1 MRNAIQNQPEQI
13 IQNKLSAIQRR
24 MRIEGVF
31 QNLATFN
38 LWGLL
43 IAGILL
49 VANRFFPLPIPI
61 GFAVALPIVVASAI
75 AVALSLMRKIDP
87 FAVAHL
93 VDQRLNLKERLG
105 TALEAMGRRNTGDF
119 GILQVRDAAR
129 AAQGILPSTVVSYTV
144 PRTLKWL
151 PIPML
156 LVGLSFFI
164 PRMYEVVP
172 PPTVSE
178 HAAIQDAAARL
189 EGAVS
194 GGNKT
199 ELSKQVEETAK
210 ALRNKRAS
218 VQTVQEKLSKL
229 SEEVQVRKNQLP
241 KDEIDQAVKSISKLS
256 ENSSLFS
263 GANAEEIASELQELA
278 DQMDGLTEAQRAE
291 LDALLRQL
299 AERLGSNPAAKNLV
313 DQLNEIGTEG
323 VSPEMLAKIVR
334 SLLEID
340 QQAKDIA
347 QLEDILEEIKTSRK
361 NIGLAGIEM
370 ARKTGGV
377 AGSDGGPG
385 EESGTGEARGT
396 QVEEMSSGAEPT
408 EALQLRGATS
418 DSEEFATAST
428 QAAPSGEEEE
438 PTYMPYREAYLNA
451 QQAYAEAI
459 ERDRIPVRYRQRI
472 KDYLDAIANTSE

>member
-1 MRNAIQNQPEQI
+1 
-13 IQNKLSAIQRR
+13 
-24 MRIEGVF
+24 MRIEGIF

-61 GFAVALPIVVASAI
+61 GFAIALPIIVASAI
-75 AVALSLMRKIDP
+75 AVGLGLLRKIDP
-87 FAVAHL
+87 FEVARF

-105 TALEAMGRRNTGDF
+105 TALEAMDRRNAGDF
-119 GILQVRDAAR
+119 AILQIRDAAR
-129 AAQGILPSTVVSYTV
+129 AAQEIFPATVVSYTV

-156 LVGLSFFI
+156 LVGLSLFI
-164 PRMYEVVP
+164 PRMYELP
-172 PPTVSE
+172 PPLNPAE
-178 HAAIQDAAARL
+178 HAAIHDAAARL

-194 GGNKT
+194 DLNNKS

-210 ALRNKRAS
+210 VLRNKRTGA
-218 VQTVQEKLSKL
+218 QAAQKKL
-229 SEEVQVRKNQLP
+229 SELREEVQAQKSQLA
-241 KDEIDQAVKSISKLS
+241 ENELGQAVETISKLS
-256 ENSSLFS
+256 ENSNLLS
-263 GANAEEIASELQELA
+263 GANAAEIASELEKLA

-299 AERLGSNPAAKNLV
+299 AERLGGNPAAKNLV
-313 DQLNEIGTEG
+313 DQLNEIGTAG
-323 VSPEMLAKIVR
+323 VSPEMLAKIAR
-334 SLLEID
+334 SLLDID

-347 QLEDILEEIKTSRK
+347 QLENILEEIKTSRK

-396 QVEEMSSGAEPT
+396 QVEAVPPETQPT

-428 QAAPSGEEEE
+428 QEAPSGEEE
-438 PTYMPYREAYLNA
+438 PTYMPHREAYLNA
-451 QQAYAEAI
+451 RQAYAEAM
-459 ERDRIPVRYRQRI
+459 ERDRIPVRYRQRV
-472 KDYLDAIANTSE
+472 KDYLDAIANAGE

>member
-24 MRIEGVF
+24 MRIEGVL

-43 IAGILL
+43 IAGILF

-61 GFAVALPIVVASAI
+61 GFAIVLSIVVASAI
-75 AVALSLMRKIDP
+75 AVGLGLLRKMDP
-87 FAVAHL
+87 FEVARF

-105 TALEAMGRRNTGDF
+105 TALEAMDRRNAGDF
-119 GILQVRDAAR
+119 AILQIRDAAR
-129 AAQGILPSTVVSYTV
+129 TVQGILPVTVVSYTI

-164 PRMYEVVP
+164 PRMYEITP
-172 PPTVSE
+172 PPTPVE
-178 HAAIQDAAARL
+178 QAAIHDAAARL

-194 GGNKT
+194 SLDNA
-199 ELSKQVEETAK
+199 ELAKKVEETVK
-210 ALRNKRAS
+210 DLRNKRTG
-218 VQTVQEKLSKL
+218 VQDVQKELSKL
-229 SEEVQVRKNQLP
+229 REEVQAQQSQLAKNELNQVV
-241 KDEIDQAVKSISKLS
+241 ETISTLG
-256 ENSSLFS
+256 ENSNLLS
-263 GANAEEIASELQELA
+263 GTDTAEIASELGELA
-278 DQMDGLTEAQRAE
+278 DQMDGLTEADRAE
-291 LDALLRQL
+291 LDALLKQL
-299 AERLGSNPAAKNLV
+299 AERLGGNPAAKNLV

-323 VSPEMLAKIVR
+323 VSPEMLAEIAR

-340 QQAKDIA
+340 QQAKDMA

-396 QVEEMSSGAEPT
+396 QVEEMSSGVEPT
-408 EALQLRGATS
+408 EALQLSGVTS
-418 DSEEFATAST
+418 KSEEFATASA
-428 QAAPSGEEEE
+428 QEAPSGEEE
-438 PTYMPYREAYLNA
+438 PTYMPHRAAYLNA
-451 QQAYAEAI
+451 RQAYAEAV
-459 ERDRIPVRYRQRI
+459 ERDRIPVRYRQRV
-472 KDYLDAIANTSE
+472 KDYLDAIANTGE

>member
-61 GFAVALPIVVASAI
+61 GFAIALSVVIASAI
-75 AVALSLMRKIDP
+75 AVGLSLIRKIDP
-87 FAVAHL
+87 FAVAHF

-105 TALEAMGRRNTGDF
+105 TALEAMDRRGTGDF
-119 GILQVRDAAR
+119 AILQIRDAAR
-129 AAQGILPSTVVSYTV
+129 ASQEIVPAAAFSYTV
-144 PRTLKWL
+144 PSILKWF

-164 PRMYEVVP
+164 PRMYEVP
-172 PPTVSE
+172 PPPNPSE
-178 HAAIQDAAARL
+178 HAAIHDAAARL
-189 EGAVS
+189 EQAAS
-194 GGNKT
+194 SLDDA
-199 ELSKQVEETAK
+199 ELSKKVEETVK
-210 ALRNKRAS
+210 DLRNNTS
-218 VQTVQEKLSKL
+218 VQTAQKKLSRL
-229 SEEVQVRKNQLP
+229 REDVETQRSQLA
-241 KDEIDQAVKSISKLS
+241 ENEMDQAVETISKLN
-256 ENSSLFS
+256 ENSNLLS
-263 GANAEEIASELQELA
+263 GANTEEIASELQELA
-278 DQMDGLTEAQRAE
+278 DQMAGLTEAQRAE

-299 AERLGSNPAAKNLV
+299 AERLGGNPAAKNLV

-323 VSPEMLAKIVR
+323 VSPETLAKIAR
-334 SLLEID
+334 SLLAID
-340 QQAKDIA
+340 QQAKNMA
-347 QLEDILEEIKTSRK
+347 QMEEILEEIKTSRK

-385 EESGTGEARGT
+385 EESETGEARGT
-396 QVEEMSSGAEPT
+396 QVGAMGSEAQPT
-408 EALQLRGATS
+408 EALQLRGPTS
-418 DSEEFATAST
+418 DSEDFSTAST
-428 QAAPSGEEEE
+428 QETPSNEEEE
-438 PTYMPYREAYLNA
+438 LAYMPYREAYLNA
-451 QQAYAEAI
+451 KQAYAEAV
-459 ERDRIPVRYRQRI
+459 ERDGIPVRYRQRV
-472 KDYLDAIANTSE
+472 KDYLDAIANTGE

>member
-1 MRNAIQNQPEQI
+1 MRNLIQNKPEQI

-43 IAGILL
+43 IAGVLL
-49 VANRFFPLPIPI
+49 VASRFFPLPIPI
-61 GFAVALPIVVASAI
+61 GFAIALPVFIASAI
-75 AVALSLMRKIDP
+75 AAGLNLMRKIDP
-87 FAVAHL
+87 FAVAHF

-105 TALEAMGRRNTGDF
+105 TALEAMDRRGTGDF
-119 GILQVRDAAR
+119 AILQIRDAAR
-129 AAQGILPSTVVSYTV
+129 VSQEIVPAAAFSYTV
-144 PRTLKWL
+144 PSILKWF
-151 PIPML
+151 PVPML

-164 PRMYEVVP
+164 PRMYEVP
-172 PPTVSE
+172 PPPNPSE
-178 HAAIQDAAARL
+178 HAAIHDAAARL
-189 EGAVS
+189 EQAAS
-194 GGNKT
+194 SLDDA
-199 ELSKQVEETAK
+199 ELSKKVEETVK
-210 ALRNKRAS
+210 DLRNNTS
-218 VQTVQEKLSKL
+218 VQTAQKKLSRL
-229 SEEVQVRKNQLP
+229 REDVETQRSQLA
-241 KDEIDQAVKSISKLS
+241 ENEMDQAVETISKLN
-256 ENSSLFS
+256 ENSNLLS
-263 GANAEEIASELQELA
+263 GANTEEIASELQKLA

-299 AERLGSNPAAKNLV
+299 AERLGGNPAAKNLV
-313 DQLNEIGTEG
+313 DRLNEIGTEG
-323 VSPEMLAKIVR
+323 VSPEMLAKIAR

-347 QLEDILEEIKTSRK
+347 QMEDILEEIKTSRK

-396 QVEEMSSGAEPT
+396 QVDAMLSESQPT
-408 EALQLRGATS
+408 EALHLRGATS
-418 DSEEFATAST
+418 DSEEFSTTST
-428 QAAPSGEEEE
+428 QETPSGEEEE

-451 QQAYAEAI
+451 KRAYAEAM
-459 ERDRIPVRYRQRI
+459 ERDGIPVRYRQRV
-472 KDYLDAIANTSE
+472 KDYLDAIANTSK

>member
-1 MRNAIQNQPEQI
+1 MRNTIQNQPEQI

-24 MRIEGVF
+24 MRIERIF
-31 QNLATFN
+31 QNLAAFN

-43 IAGILL
+43 IVGLLL

-61 GFAVALPIVVASAI
+61 GLAIALPIVVASAI
-75 AVALSLMRKIDP
+75 AVGLVLLGKVDP
-87 FAVAHL
+87 FEVARF

-105 TALEAMGRRNTGDF
+105 TALEAMRRRNAGDF
-119 GILQVRDAAR
+119 AILQVRDAAR
-129 AAQGILPSTVVSYTV
+129 AVQGILPATVVSYTV

-156 LVGLSFFI
+156 LVGLSFFV
-164 PRMYEVVP
+164 PRMYEIVP
-172 PPTVSE
+172 PPNPSE
-178 HAAIQDAAARL
+178 QEAIHDAAARL

-194 GGNKT
+194 GLDET
-199 ELSKQVEETAK
+199 ELSKQVEETVK
-210 ALRNKRAS
+210 TLRNKRTG
-218 VQTVQEKLSKL
+218 VQTAQEKLSKL
-229 SEEVQVRKNQLP
+229 REEVQAQKNQLA
-241 KDEIDQAVKSISKLS
+241 ENELDQAVETISKLS
-256 ENSSLFS
+256 EISNLLG
-263 GANAEEIASELQELA
+263 GANTAEIASELQELA
-278 DQMDGLTEAQRAE
+278 DQMAGLTEAQRTE

-299 AERLGSNPAAKNLV
+299 AERLGGNPAAKNLV
-313 DQLNEIGTEG
+313 DQLNEIETEG
-323 VSPEMLAKIVR
+323 VSPEMLAKIAR
-334 SLLEID
+334 SILEID

-385 EESGTGEARGT
+385 EESETGEARGT
-396 QVEEMSSGAEPT
+396 QIEAMYLETQPT

-428 QAAPSGEEEE
+428 QEAPGGEEE
-438 PTYMPYREAYLNA
+438 PTYMPHREAYLNA
-451 QQAYAEAI
+451 KQAYAEAI
-459 ERDRIPVRYRQRI
+459 ERDRIPVRYRQRV
-472 KDYLDAIANTSE
+472 KDYLDAIAETSK

>member
-13 IQNKLSAIQRR
+13 IQNRLSAIQRR

-43 IAGILL
+43 TGGILL

-61 GFAVALPIVVASAI
+61 GFAIALPIAIASAI
-75 AVALSLMRKIDP
+75 AVGLNLIRKIDP
-87 FAVAHL
+87 FAVAHF

-105 TALEAMGRRNTGDF
+105 TALEAMDRRGTGDF
-119 GILQVRDAAR
+119 AILQIRDAAR
-129 AAQGILPSTVVSYTV
+129 ASQEIVPAAAFSYTV
-144 PRTLKWL
+144 PSILKWF

-164 PRMYEVVP
+164 PRMYEIP
-172 PPTVSE
+172 PPPNSSE
-178 HAAIQDAAARL
+178 HAAIHDAAAKL

-194 GGNKT
+194 GFDNT

-210 ALRNKRAS
+210 ALRNKRTG
-218 VQTVQEKLSKL
+218 VQAAQEKLSQL
-229 SEEVQVRKNQLP
+229 HEDVQARRSQLA
-241 KDEIDQAVKSISKLS
+241 ENELDQAVETISKLNADS
-256 ENSSLFS
+256 NLLS
-263 GANAEEIASELQELA
+263 GANTKEIASELQKLA

-299 AERLGSNPAAKNLV
+299 AERLGDNPAAKNLV

-323 VSPEMLAKIVR
+323 VSPEMLAKIAR

-340 QQAKDIA
+340 QQAKNMA
-347 QLEDILEEIKTSRK
+347 QMEEILEEIKTSRK

-385 EESGTGEARGT
+385 EESETGEARGT
-396 QVEEMSSGAEPT
+396 QVDAMPSESQPT
-408 EALQLRGATS
+408 ETLQLRGATS
-418 DSEEFATAST
+418 DSEEFSTTST
-428 QAAPSGEEEE
+428 QETPNDSEEE
-438 PTYMPYREAYLNA
+438 PTYMPYRQAYLNA
-451 QQAYAEAI
+451 KQAYAEAV
-459 ERDRIPVRYRQRI
+459 ERDEIPVRYRQRV
-472 KDYLDAIANTSE
+472 KDYLDAIANTEK